1 MIKLYANNEINKRK
15 WDSCVADSQ
24 NGLIYAYAWYLDIV
38 SPNWSALIKEDYK
51 AIFPLPIKKKLGIS
65 YISQPLFTQKLGLFS
80 VNDLEDVKSFLKAI
94 QLALYDISNEHI
106 KIYPKDSKAN
116 ALNAYQ
122 SAKEFEKQGIK
133 VVIGPIFYDS
143 LERLGEINH
152 ITFISLTNKTQKIPN
167 NTIAFGININS
178 QIDVLNKYFNEIKV
192 SRILLLSPKNQ
203 FINQIEIIE
212 DSELKLYEVFFYDV
226 SPKKI
231 TNEIEKLTKYQDR
244 KKDLERR
251 IKILE
256 KSELDKDKH
265 ELKKLEQKHTLGKVN
280 FDSVFVVDFGERLKS
295 VLASFMFS
303 DVSSE
308 KINFFTLNQWF
319 DNTLFGENSLRN
331 LHFPSIDYDNL
342 KKFEKRYFKTY
353 NEKPNEISILAYD
366 ALGLIYYC
374 WSNNNFNFKIDQLFN
389 KNGFKGLQGEFIIK
403 DNLSLQQLKIYKV
416 GEKEFIKVY

>member
-1 MIKLYANNEINKRK
+1 M
-15 WDSCVADSQ
+15 
-24 NGLIYAYAWYLDIV
+24 
-38 SPNWSALIKEDYK
+38 
-51 AIFPLPIKKKLGIS
+51 KKLLIFSIITYLLVTINSTADNQNSNENIS
-65 YISQPLFTQKLGLFS
+65 EDEKILKVGVLLPLSGKFENIGQSLLKSIQLGLF
-80 VNDLEDVKSFLKAI
+80 
-94 QLALYDISNEHI
+94 DIDNKNI
-106 KIYPKDSKAN
+106 KIYPKDSKGN
-116 ALNAYQ
+116 ALDAYL
-122 SAKEFEKQGIK
+122 SAKKFQEMGIEI
-133 VVIGPIFYDS
+133 VIGPIFHES
-143 LERLGEINH
+143 LERLNEINN
-152 ITFISLTNKTQKIPN
+152 ITFISATNKTQEIPK
-167 NTIAFGININS
+167 NTIAFGINLDS
-178 QIDVLNKYFNEIKV
+178 QMNTLKKYFDEIKV
-192 SRILLLSPKNQ
+192 SKTLLLSPRSDFNYQTESIAKKDILK
-203 FINQIEIIE
+203 FYRTYSY
-212 DSELKLYEVFFYDV
+212 DSD
-226 SPKKI
+226 PKKI
-231 TNEIEKLTKYQDR
+231 TGEIEKITKYRER

-295 VLASFMFS
+295 VLASFMFA

-308 KINFFTLNQWF
+308 KVNFFTLNQWF
-319 DNTLFGENSLRN
+319 DETLFGENSLRN

-403 DNLSLQQLKIYKV
+403 DNLSLQKLKIYKV
-416 GEKEFIKVY
+416 GEKEFIKVYQ